1 MTDVKKDSKVP
12 TPDDVVDTSIN
23 RFNVMN
29 LCFYIINSIATYCIQ
44 FGWVP
49 LPNNGD
55 ISDKYQTI
63 ITPFGTSF
71 LIWSVIFMWQLFWV
85 IWQFLP
91 TQRNCEGVIKAWYF
105 YPMFTVFQAGWTF
118 SFAHEI
124 MWLSLIFMYGILAT
138 LVAASMSLQTYKKC
152 WKGYLIWQFPFS
164 IQTGWI
170 MCASALNTN
179 VLPVYYGATDTT
191 QIIVA
196 SVSLAVLVTTAFTWL
211 SSYPCDFA
219 IPCVVV
225 WAFTGVYL
233 ELNKPL
239 TLITS
244 TFSDRQI
251 NGVQNAVL
259 SAIVLVAVGIVAK
272 AMYILFKQRPQAQ
285 KEEEKKT
292 ASNSESEE
300 AESGEDSV

>member
-1 MTDVKKDSKVP
+1 MGDAAAP
-12 TPDDVVDTSIN
+12 AVDTSIN
-23 RFNVMN
+23 RFIVFNT
-29 LCFYIINSIATYCIQ
+29 LFYILNSAATYAVQ
-44 FGWVP
+44 FGWAN
-49 LPNNGD
+49 LPDNGTL
-55 ISDKYQTI
+55 SDKYQTI
-63 ITPFGTSF
+63 LTPWGTSF
-71 LIWSVIFMWQLFWV
+71 SIWIAIFMYQLLWV
-85 IWQFLP
+85 IWQWLP
-91 TQRNCEGVIKAWYF
+91 SQRNSEGVMRAWYF
-105 YPMFTVFQAGWTF
+105 YPIFSTFQAGWTF
-118 SFAHEI
+118 SFANEI
-124 MWLSLIFMYGILAT
+124 MWLSLVCMYGILTA
-138 LVAASMSLQTYKKC
+138 LVSASMSLQKYKKG

-164 IQTGWI
+164 LQTGWI